1 MAAKWN
7 VAKVEVWSGE
17 IRDDVGSLASVL
29 APLAAAGADLAFIVA
44 RRQPHKPGTGVVF
57 LGGLKGAKQTA
68 AAKKAG
74 LSKAG
79 DIAALTVEAANKPG
93 LANRIVERLAAANLN
108 LRGLS
113 ASVTGTKC
121 VLVVAF
127 DSAAD
132 RDQAAKALRK

>member
-1 MAAKWN
+1 MALKI
-7 VAKVEVWSGE
+7 AKVEVWSGE
-17 IRDDVGSLASVL
+17 IRDDIGGLAAVL
-29 APLAAAGADLAFIVA
+29 EPLDAAGADLAFIVA
-44 RRQPHKPGTGVVF
+44 RRQAHKPGTGIVF

-68 AAKKAG
+68 AAKTAG
-74 LSKAG
+74 LSKAD
-79 DIAALTVEAANKPG
+79 DIAALLVEAANKPG
-93 LANRIVERLAAANLN
+93 LAHRIIERLAAARIN

-132 RDQAAKALRK
+132 RDQAAKLLRK